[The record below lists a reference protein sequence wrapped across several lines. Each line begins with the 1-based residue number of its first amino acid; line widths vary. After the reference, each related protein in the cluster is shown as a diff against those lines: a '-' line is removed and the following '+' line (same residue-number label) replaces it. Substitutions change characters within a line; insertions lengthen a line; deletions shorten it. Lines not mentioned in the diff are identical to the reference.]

1 MSQLKQAEAVPAV
14 ACERVRVF
22 DTTLRDGEQAPGFSM
37 SRAQKLRIG
46 HALAELGVDVIEAGF
61 PQASDGDFDA
71 VRAVATEV
79 RGPTIC
85 GLARAQFGD
94 IEAVAR
100 ATQGA
105 QHARIHI
112 FLATSPIHRRHKLN
126 MSREQVLDVGFKA
139 VRRARELCDEV
150 EFSAEDA
157 IRTEP

>member
-1 MSQLKQAEAVPAV
+1 MNPQQKPEAVPAV
-14 ACERVRVF
+14 ARERVRVF

-37 SRAQKLRIG
+37 SRAQKLRVA

-100 ATQGA
+100 ATEKAG
-105 QHARIHI
+105 RSRVHI
-112 FLATSPIHRRHKLN
+112 FLATSPIHRRHK
-126 MSREQVLDVGFKA
+126 
-139 VRRARELCDEV
+139 
-150 EFSAEDA
+150 
-157 IRTEP
+157 